1 MNERIKSAFDSVKAE
16 EELKEKTLRYV
27 SSRTG
32 KRRPA
37 FRAAR
42 LLPLL
47 ACLALVI
54 LAGGWAWFSPSATI
68 SVDINPSL
76 ELWLNRFD
84 KVVQVVGWNEDGRE
98 LASSLDLKYMDYEQA
113 LEEIMAS
120 EKVSSLLA
128 DDGVLSLAVVG
139 DNEKQCG
146 RLLTGLQ
153 QCTAGQ
159 GNAYCY
165 SADEEELEA
174 AHSLGLS
181 YGKYRVY
188 LELLELGSDISP
200 REVNG
205 MSMREL
211 RDMMESLSGNGETG
225 SPQAHAPG
233 GGQGQG
239 QGYGQGK
246 GPAWARDGE
255 G

>member
-16 EELKEKTLRYV
+16 DELKEKTLRYV
-27 SSRTG
+27 SSRME

-37 FRAAR
+37 ARAAE

-120 EKVSSLLA
+120 EKVSSLLS
-128 DDGVLSLAVVG
+128 DDAVLSLAVVG

-146 RLLTGLQ
+146 RLLSGLQ

-200 REVNG
+200 REVSG

-211 RDMMESLSGNGETG
+211 RDMIDSLSGDGESG

-239 QGYGQGK
+239 YGQGR

>member
-1 MNERIKSAFDSVKAE
+1 MNEHIKSAFDSVKAE

-27 SSRTG
+27 SSKLE
-32 KRRPA
+32 KRHPA
-37 FRAAR
+37 LRAAR

-98 LASSLDLKYMDYEQA
+98 LAASLDLKYMDYEEA

-128 DDGVLSLAVVG
+128 GDGVLSLAVAG
-139 DNEKQCG
+139 DNEKQCD

-153 QCTAGQ
+153 RCTAGQ

-165 SADEEELEA
+165 SASQEELEA

-181 YGKYRVY
+181 FGKYRVY
-188 LELLELGSDISP
+188 MELVELGSNISP
-200 REVNG
+200 REVND

-211 RDMMESLSGNGETG
+211 RDMVESLSGNGETG
-225 SPQAHAPG
+225 SAQAHVPG
-233 GGQGQG
+233 SGQGSG
-239 QGYGQGK
+239 QGR
-246 GPAWARDGE
+246 GPAWAREGE

>member
-27 SSRTG
+27 SSRTE

-200 REVNG
+200 REVND

-239 QGYGQGK
+239 QGYGLGK

-255 G
+255 S

>member
-27 SSRTG
+27 SS
-32 KRRPA
+32 KLEERRPA
-37 FRAAR
+37 LRAAR

-54 LAGGWAWFSPSATI
+54 LAWGWAWFSPSATI

-98 LASSLDLKYMDYEQA
+98 LAASLELKYMDYEEA

-128 DDGVLSLAVVG
+128 DDGVLSLAVAG
-139 DNEKQCG
+139 DNERQCG

-153 QCTAGQ
+153 RCTAGQ

-165 SADEEELEA
+165 SASQEELEA

-181 YGKYRVY
+181 FGKYRVY
-188 LELLELGSDISP
+188 MELVELGSNISP
-200 REVNG
+200 REVND

-211 RDMMESLSGNGETG
+211 RDMVESLSGDGETG
-225 SPQAHAPG
+225 SSQSHVPG
-233 GGQGQG
+233 SGQGQG
-239 QGYGQGK
+239 SGQGK
-246 GPAWARDGE
+246 GPAWAREGE